1 MRCLLFVF
9 MLMAL
14 SAGAQNDWENLD
26 VLQRNRMRSH
36 AFYIPFDNREQAL
49 VWDVENS
56 SRYLSLNGV
65 WKFKWVSKPADR
77 PMDFNKVGYD
87 VRKWDNIEVPSN
99 WELKGYGVPI
109 YVETGFG
116 FKAKC
121 PNVDSENDPVGSYK
135 RTFRVPDDWIGNKIV
150 LHFGAVSSAF
160 YVWVNGQL
168 VGYSQ
173 DSKTPA
179 EFDVTSCVR
188 KGKNEIAVQVF
199 RWCDG
204 TYVEDQDFWRFSGIQ
219 RDVFLYARPRS
230 NVYDFQLATDLDAD
244 YRDAL
249 LRLNMELENRGEKYD
264 VALTLNDRQGNTI
277 FSEVITSGK
286 KEGMDTVCIEK
297 KILNPLKWTAET
309 PNLYDLI
316 IETRVEERGRKVVRE
331 VLTQA
336 VGFRKSEIKGGQL
349 LVNGQPVLLKGVN
362 RHEHDP
368 KKGHVVDRESM
379 LTDIRLMKEMNV
391 NSVRTAHY
399 PNDPLWYR
407 LCDEYGLYVVD
418 EANVES
424 HGIGYDPRESLANR
438 PEWTHVFIDRTE
450 RMFQRDKNHACIIAW
465 SLGNES
471 GSGINFLATYKWLKE
486 HDLSQRPIHS
496 EDAGKKEFT
505 DIYCPMYKQIDVL
518 INHVLSRP
526 DKPLILCEYAHAM
539 GNSVGGLKEYWD
551 VIRKYPYLQ
560 GGHIWDW
567 VDQGIEQVDSNGVK
581 YWAYGGDF
589 GGPEIPSSNNFCL
602 NGIVRADRSWS
613 PAAWEVKKVYQDVA
627 FRLLDYNR
635 GIVEIFN
642 ELFFK
647 SLEHTDLKWE
657 LLKDGIVVN
666 SGTVPNLKV
675 MPHETCLL
683 ELPFPKLE
691 DRGAEYCVNAYAIA
705 NKDYSLIKKG
715 YVLAAEQFV
724 LPCLDKL
731 PAFAENGEVKVVEN
745 RNRVSVQGRDVMLEF
760 DRETGKLIS
769 YQIDNKEILMNGLEA
784 NFWRP
789 GTEND
794 FGSEYIIPECIG
806 WKGAASQ
813 AKLVNFDV
821 KQQGKLVEIRTD
833 FELEKMNTT
842 YQLCYR
848 LNGAGEMEV
857 RYHVDARNC
866 TSELIPR
873 VGLTWQLVPD
883 FTRVEWYGRGPQE
896 NYIDRCSGA
905 FVGRYECPVEDWY
918 VPYARPQE
926 NGNRTD
932 IRRMRLESDDLGLEV
947 IGDVPFGSSVYR
959 FSNNVLDEPGTD
971 KTQRHLNEV
980 KEENL
985 ITWNIDWRQMGVGGD
1000 TTWSLRAVTHPQYL
1014 ILPGIYDFTFRVLPV
1029 KM

>member
-1 MRCLLFVF
+1 M
-9 MLMAL
+9 
-14 SAGAQNDWENLD
+14 
-26 VLQRNRMRSH
+26 
-36 AFYIPFDNREQAL
+36 
-49 VWDVENS
+49 
-56 SRYLSLNGV
+56 
-65 WKFKWVSKPADR
+65 
-77 PMDFNKVGYD
+77 
-87 VRKWDNIEVPSN
+87 
-99 WELKGYGVPI
+99 
-109 YVETGFG
+109 
-116 FKAKC
+116 
-121 PNVDSENDPVGSYK
+121 
-135 RTFRVPDDWIGNKIV
+135 
-150 LHFGAVSSAF
+150 
-160 YVWVNGQL
+160 
-168 VGYSQ
+168 
-173 DSKTPA
+173 
-179 EFDVTSCVR
+179 
-188 KGKNEIAVQVF
+188 
-199 RWCDG
+199 
-204 TYVEDQDFWRFSGIQ
+204 
-219 RDVFLYARPRS
+219 
-230 NVYDFQLATDLDAD
+230 
-244 YRDAL
+244 
-249 LRLNMELENRGEKYD
+249 
-264 VALTLNDRQGNTI
+264 
-277 FSEVITSGK
+277 
-286 KEGMDTVCIEK
+286 
-297 KILNPLKWTAET
+297 
-309 PNLYDLI
+309 
-316 IETRVEERGRKVVRE
+316 
-331 VLTQA
+331 
-336 VGFRKSEIKGGQL
+336 
-349 LVNGQPVLLKGVN
+349 N

-368 KKGHVVDRESM
+368 EKGHVVDRESM

-486 HDLSQRPIHS
+486 HDLSRRPIHS

-589 GGPEIPSSNNFCL
+589 GGPEIPSGNNFCL

-657 LLKDGIVVN
+657 LLKDGIVVD
-666 SGTVPNLKV
+666 SGMVPNLKV
-675 MPHETCLL
+675 MPQETCLL

-691 DRGAEYCVNAYAIA
+691 DRSAEYCVNVYAIA
-705 NKDYSLIKKG
+705 NEDYSLIKKG
-715 YVLAAEQFV
+715 HVLAAEQFV
-724 LPCLDKL
+724 LPCLNKL
-731 PAFAENGEVKVVEN
+731 SAFAENGEVKVVEN
-745 RNRVSVQGRDVMLEF
+745 GNRVSVQGRDVMLEF

-769 YQIDNKEILMNGLEA
+769 YQVNNKEILVNGLEA

-789 GTEND
+789 GTDND

-821 KQQGKLVEIRTD
+821 KQQGKFVEIRTD
-833 FELEKMNTT
+833 FELKKMNTT

-848 LNGAGEMEV
+848 LNGMGEMEV

-883 FTRVEWYGRGPQE
+883 FTRVEWYGRGPRE

-959 FSNNVLDEPGTD
+959 FSNNVLDEPGAE